1 MLLALRTLAP
11 KPPTYER
18 GDSYHLASQRKI
30 YVSTQTSTIS
40 VTNADVNHLR
50 YQRSVA
56 LTNDNPLLRTG
67 SQRVDDTS
75 SVVAQTPAVCY
86 TLRSVLLQT
95 CQCVTATVHSA
106 FNL

>member
-1 MLLALRTLAP
+1 MLPALRALAP

-50 YQRSVA
+50 YQRSIT
-56 LTNDNPLLRTG
+56 LTNDNPLLRMG
-67 SQRVDDTS
+67 SRRVDDAPY
-75 SVVAQTPAVCY
+75 VA
-86 TLRSVLLQT
+86 TLTL
-95 CQCVTATVHSA
+95 TVPVSNA
-106 FNL
+106 ESC